1 MGAGQ
6 KHASLTA
13 VLLYILI
20 GLAVLG
26 VLRWIFSSG
35 SDPDQAWRSAAA
47 ARNGAPIP
55 PELRSP
61 APRRDVFSGKGY
73 LSQREYR
80 AKYLPLLLHGRVFGA
95 VCTSYVEH
103 KDPEGVDVSYELSW
117 LDENNKL
124 RRVRGSESYDPVHA
138 ARGSGD
144 GNICVPVDAQLSLG
158 RRVTV
163 VCAQRSPE
171 YVVYE
176 ALCIPPSVA
185 G

>member
-1 MGAGQ
+1 M
-6 KHASLTA
+6 TA

-26 VLRWIFSSG
+26 VLWSISSSG
-35 SDPDQAWRSAAA
+35 PDPDQAWRSAAA

-73 LSQREYR
+73 LS
-80 AKYLPLLLHGRVFGA
+80 
-95 VCTSYVEH
+95 H
-103 KDPEGVDVSYELSW
+103 KDPEGVDVSYELAW

-124 RRVRGSESYDPVHA
+124 RRVRKSESYDPVHA

-163 VCAQRSPE
+163 VCAQRSAE